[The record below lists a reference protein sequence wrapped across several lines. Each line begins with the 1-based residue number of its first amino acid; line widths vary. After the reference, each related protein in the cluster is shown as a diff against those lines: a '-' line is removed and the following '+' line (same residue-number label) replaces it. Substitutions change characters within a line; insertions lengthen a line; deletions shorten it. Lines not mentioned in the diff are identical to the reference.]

1 MNAPAFQFYAGDW
14 LSSQRVALMTL
25 EQEGAYIRLMA
36 FCWKH
41 GSIPAGP
48 ETLARLIG
56 KGASTTLAS
65 EVAKMFQPS
74 GETLIHPRLEQ
85 AREEQAA
92 WRAKSS
98 EGGKKSAETR
108 RARKAGKGASTT
120 LQPPIEGSLQNGSNH
135 SATLHSSSSP
145 SITPNPQGGF
155 SLSPEVPTG
164 EADNSPLM
172 IRIGKFFNRRPNTRW
187 NSDELKALKRLMPIA
202 TEDLDLL
209 ERWFSQI
216 PEQGEEIYRRKA
228 LPALLN
234 NWNAELD
241 MANGYFADKKFR

>member
-41 GSIPAGP
+41 GSIPADP

-65 EVAKMFQPS
+65 EVAKMFQLS

-85 AREEQAA
+85 AREEQTA

-108 RARKAGKGASTT
+108 RARKAAKGGATT
-120 LQPPIEGSLQNGSNH
+120 LQPPIEGSLQNGTNH
-135 SATLHSSSSP
+135 NATLHSSPSSSKP
-145 SITPNPQGGF
+145 PNPQGGF

-164 EADNSPLM
+164 EADNTPLM
-172 IRIGKFFNRRPNTRW
+172 IRIGRFFNRRPTTRW
-187 NSDELKALKRLMPIA
+187 SPSERKALKKLIPIDA
-202 TEDLDLL
+202 EDLELL
-209 ERWFSQI
+209 ERYYL
-216 PEQGEEIYRRKA
+216 EEIDPDDDYRRRD
-228 LPALLN
+228 LETLLN
-234 NWNAELD
+234 NWTKEIDRATSH
-241 MANGYFADKKFR
+241 FATPAIR

>member
-1 MNAPAFQFYAGDW
+1 
-14 LSSQRVALMTL
+14 
-25 EQEGAYIRLMA
+25 
-36 FCWKH
+36 
-41 GSIPAGP
+41 
-48 ETLARLIG
+48 
-56 KGASTTLAS
+56 
-65 EVAKMFQPS
+65 
-74 GETLIHPRLEQ
+74 
-85 AREEQAA
+85 
-92 WRAKSS
+92 
-98 EGGKKSAETR
+98 
-108 RARKAGKGASTT
+108 
-120 LQPPIEGSLQNGSNH
+120 
-135 SATLHSSSSP
+135 
-145 SITPNPQGGF
+145 
-155 SLSPEVPTG
+155 
-164 EADNSPLM
+164 M